1 MLSDA
6 HRANQRFGIRGW
18 FFLVVILGIF
28 FGYQVGNRPF
38 VSPDEGRY
46 VEIPREMVVSGDY
59 VTPRLD
65 GVKYFEKPPLFYWME
80 AAAIQTVGIGETS
93 MRFIPV
99 LFAVLGCLTVFFVGY
114 SCYSLNAG
122 LLSVAILA
130 TNILY
135 YVHSR
140 LIILDMVLSVFMS
153 GSLWAFFL
161 AFVRPGRFKIPKNLL
176 IILMYAFSALAC
188 LTKGLIGAVLPG
200 MVVFLWI
207 AATKNWKI
215 IREALYLP
223 GIGVFLAIFLP
234 WHILAA
240 YRNHDFLY
248 FYFIVEHFLRYSTKM
263 HGRYQPFWFF
273 FPIVIGG
280 LIPWAGATLMALVSH
295 LRNIATSITK
305 KDKKV
310 LAIDS
315 SACYFLMW
323 VGGILIFFSVSGSK
337 LIPYILPIFQPL
349 ALITS
354 VYLER
359 EKNLKPAIWLSIA
372 LFFVL
377 CAAAVVFLY
386 VLKKFPYFFEC
397 ADFQVLAAA
406 VAGMFLVLSIVLVLT
421 AFAKIPRNF
430 SVFLS
435 VFLAANIMWT
445 LNKAVPYYLEAVKPS
460 TQKMAET
467 VRYNWTKDDLVF
479 SYNHFWT
486 DFPVYLGH
494 TTGLINFVGELEFG
508 VKSEPDKSPI
518 MEEEKFW
525 QLWNKKE
532 KRIFLLMTRSEYRR
546 IFVERTNIHKLLDF
560 DSNFV
565 VITNK

>member
-1 MLSDA
+1 M
-6 HRANQRFGIRGW
+6 
-18 FFLVVILGIF
+18 
-28 FGYQVGNRPF
+28 
-38 VSPDEGRY
+38 
-46 VEIPREMVVSGDY
+46 
-59 VTPRLD
+59 
-65 GVKYFEKPPLFYWME
+65 
-80 AAAIQTVGIGETS
+80 
-93 MRFIPV
+93 
-99 LFAVLGCLTVFFVGY
+99 
-114 SCYSLNAG
+114 
-122 LLSVAILA
+122 
-130 TNILY
+130 
-135 YVHSR
+135 
-140 LIILDMVLSVFMS
+140 
-153 GSLWAFFL
+153 
-161 AFVRPGRFKIPKNLL
+161 
-176 IILMYAFSALAC
+176 
-188 LTKGLIGAVLPG
+188 
-200 MVVFLWI
+200 
-207 AATKNWKI
+207 
-215 IREALYLP
+215 
-223 GIGVFLAIFLP
+223 
-234 WHILAA
+234 
-240 YRNHDFLY
+240 
-248 FYFIVEHFLRYSTKM
+248 
-263 HGRYQPFWFF
+263 
-273 FPIVIGG
+273 
-280 LIPWAGATLMALVSH
+280 
-295 LRNIATSITK
+295 
-305 KDKKV
+305 
-310 LAIDS
+310 
-315 SACYFLMW
+315 
-323 VGGILIFFSVSGSK
+323 
-337 LIPYILPIFQPL
+337 
-349 ALITS
+349 
-354 VYLER
+354 
-359 EKNLKPAIWLSIA
+359 
-372 LFFVL
+372 
-377 CAAAVVFLY
+377 FLY